1 MILIVTTLLVY
12 EWDGMII
19 IFICTI
25 YFAHSVILVKLKKVL
40 LGMGAEFWN
49 CVVMFVKLI
58 IFYPSI

>member
-1 MILIVTTLLVY
+1 MTLIATTLLVY

-19 IFICTI
+19 ICTI

>member
-1 MILIVTTLLVY
+1 MGWNEY
-12 EWDGMII
+12 Y
-19 IFICTI
+19 FICIILSI

>member
-1 MILIVTTLLVY
+1 MTLIVTTLLVY

-19 IFICTI
+19 ICTI

>member
-1 MILIVTTLLVY
+1 MGWNDY
-12 EWDGMII
+12 D
-19 IFICTI
+19 FICI
-25 YFAHSVILVKLKKVL
+25 ILSISFAHSVILVKLKKVL